1 MSSVEIFYTVLKCL
15 QSDSRVG
22 FKAKK
27 GDLPKVP
34 KPIFAENKDAGRLDP
49 GHKYDHFNH
58 HHDLAR
64 SILAG
69 LIKMGPPFG
78 PVMIGWIGKPM
89 FLFLVFE
96 WGRSFM

>member
-1 MSSVEIFYTVLKCL
+1 LA
-15 QSDSRVG
+15 SRQ
-22 FKAKK
+22 KK

>member
-1 MSSVEIFYTVLKCL
+1 
-15 QSDSRVG
+15 
-22 FKAKK
+22 
-27 GDLPKVP
+27 
-34 KPIFAENKDAGRLDP
+34 LDP